1 MNCTEARIQLCGYV
15 DGELGTSQSSHLDE
29 HVSTCAS
36 CQRERTVQSF
46 VHTELRRE
54 ITRFQAPAALHRRIR
69 ASLQARS
76 SESRGRWWHR
86 LTWTALAPAAGMA
99 FAALFCAN
107 VVILA
112 SLPSKD
118 DRLADDVLTSHVRAL
133 VASHAIDVVSS
144 DRHTVKP
151 WYTGKLDFSPPVRDF
166 VADGFTLKGGR
177 LDYVDGRTV
186 AALVYER
193 GGHVVDVFIWPAP
206 DAASTR
212 PAGLERRGYNL
223 VHVNH
228 DGMSYW
234 LASDL
239 ESTELGRLE
248 VLITGPHS
256 M

>member
-1 MNCTEARIQLCGYV
+1 MS
-15 DGELGTSQSSHLDE
+15 TSQSSRLDD
-29 HVSTCAS
+29 HVSTCAA

-54 ITRFQAPAALHRRIR
+54 LTRFHAPATLHRRIR
-69 ASLQARS
+69 ADLQARS
-76 SESRGRWWHR
+76 GESRPWWRR
-86 LTWTALAPAAGMA
+86 LSWAMLTPAAGMA
-99 FAALFCAN
+99 FAVLFCAN

-112 SLPSKD
+112 SAPSKE
-118 DRLADDVLTSHVRAL
+118 DRLADEVLTSHVRAL

-151 WYTGKLDFSPPVRDF
+151 WYTGKLDFSPAVRDF
-166 VADGFTLKGGR
+166 VADGFKLMGGR

-186 AALVYER
+186 AALVYEH
-193 GGHVVDVFIWPAP
+193 GGHVVDVFIWPAT
-206 DAASTR
+206 DAATAR
-212 PAGLERRGYNL
+212 PSGLERRGYNL

-228 DGMSYW
+228 AGMTYW

-239 ESTELGRLE
+239 ESTELDRLE
-248 VLITGPHS
+248 GLITGTNA